1 MMANF
6 VVSFDG
12 SFLKY
17 SARSWLSPYSLGAGA
32 GAMLKKTENRGAEC
46 WSAGAGSGHLS
57 PLVGRKAA
65 AWCSCCRLD
74 TGLVTTLPL
83 RTLTGGQV
91 LHPGAGSRC
100 WVQVRMYRVMV
111 TFDPTHC
118 VATPLDSESR
128 QPRPSYERSF
138 VPATTATA
146 ATDTG
151 TRDSR
156 GECRAVQCVYRMI
169 IRAFIGDGEGI

>member
-1 MMANF
+1 M
-6 VVSFDG
+6 
-12 SFLKY
+12 
-17 SARSWLSPYSLGAGA
+17 LG
-32 GAMLKKTENRGAEC
+32 
-46 WSAGAGSGHLS
+46 
-57 PLVGRKAA
+57 
-65 AWCSCCRLD
+65 
-74 TGLVTTLPL
+74 
-83 RTLTGGQV
+83 
-91 LHPGAGSRC
+91 
-100 WVQVRMYRVMV
+100 QVRMYRVMV

-169 IRAFIGDGEGI
+169 IRAFSGDGEGI

>member
-1 MMANF
+1 
-6 VVSFDG
+6 
-12 SFLKY
+12 
-17 SARSWLSPYSLGAGA
+17 
-32 GAMLKKTENRGAEC
+32 MLKKTENRGAEC
-46 WSAGAGSGHLS
+46 WCWCWHWPPVTTGWKESCSLMQLLS
-57 PLVGRKAA
+57 PGYWPSDNTATADPHWWPGVQ
-65 AWCSCCRLD
+65 W
-74 TGLVTTLPL
+74 
-83 RTLTGGQV
+83 
-91 LHPGAGSRC
+91 PGAAPRC

-156 GECRAVQCVYRMI
+156 GECRAVQC
-169 IRAFIGDGEGI
+169 GEADY

>member
-1 MMANF
+1 
-6 VVSFDG
+6 
-12 SFLKY
+12 
-17 SARSWLSPYSLGAGA
+17 
-32 GAMLKKTENRGAEC
+32 MLKKTENRGAEC
-46 WSAGAGSGHLS
+46 WCWCWHWPPVTTGWKESCSLMQLLS
-57 PLVGRKAA
+57 PGYWPSDNTATAVAR
-65 AWCSCCRLD
+65 CSVSRC
-74 TGLVTTLPL
+74 T
-83 RTLTGGQV
+83 
-91 LHPGAGSRC
+91 RC

-156 GECRAVQCVYRMI
+156 GECRAEQCGEWRLI
-169 IRAFIGDGEGI
+169 IRGFSREDGGGI

>member
-1 MMANF
+1 M
-6 VVSFDG
+6 
-12 SFLKY
+12 
-17 SARSWLSPYSLGAGA
+17 
-32 GAMLKKTENRGAEC
+32 
-46 WSAGAGSGHLS
+46 
-57 PLVGRKAA
+57 
-65 AWCSCCRLD
+65 
-74 TGLVTTLPL
+74 TTLPL

-91 LHPGAGSRC
+91 SSGQVLG
-100 WVQVRMYRVMV
+100 QVRMYRVMV

-138 VPATTATA
+138 VPGTTATA

-156 GECRAVQCVYRMI
+156 GECRTVQCGEWRLN
-169 IRAFIGDGEGI
+169 IRGFSREDGEGI

>member
-1 MMANF
+1 MQWNTDYKHTKHQKWWRTLLSVLTA
-6 VVSFDG
+6 VSWNTPPDRDCLHIPSEPELEPCWRKQKTG
-12 SFLKY
+12 ER
-17 SARSWLSPYSLGAGA
+17 SAG
-32 GAMLKKTENRGAEC
+32 
-46 WSAGAGSGHLS
+46 AGAGSGHLS

-83 RTLTGGQV
+83 WWPGVQC
-91 LHPGAGSRC
+91 PGAAPRC

-156 GECRAVQCVYRMI
+156 GECRAVQC
-169 IRAFIGDGEGI
+169 GEADY